1 VRAHRILALALR
13 ILAQFMHD
21 KRTLG
26 LMLVVPLL
34 VMALIGYVFRS
45 QENKTVAVAVVNED
59 VPSDGKA
66 PLSKVIVDALG
77 ETGKASLAGLSR
89 TEAEAAVRSG
99 QSDVAL
105 VFNPSFTDELWKNRR
120 TSLGIIV
127 EGSNPAQSGAALG
140 AVSALVMQK
149 VPDLLKNM
157 VPRPLAF
164 LFAKGLPLEISVQ
177 RLHGSASFT
186 VLDFFAPLAMA
197 FLSFFLVFL
206 LTSVS
211 FLRERTHGTM
221 ERLAASPASR
231 LEIVLGY
238 MAGFGLFSLLQM
250 AILVSFTL
258 YVLKVQ
264 IIGSPLAV
272 LLVAGLLV
280 LGAVNLGILLSAF
293 ARNELQAIQFIPI
306 VIIPQFV
313 LSGLLWPLADMPR
326 WLRVVARLMP
336 LTWANEALVDIMVR
350 GRGLPEAWL
359 GLVVLAGFA
368 VVAGGLAA
376 WSIRREVA

>member
-1 VRAHRILALALR
+1 MRAHRILALALR

>member
-1 VRAHRILALALR
+1 MRAHRILALALR
-13 ILAQFMHD
+13 ILAQFIHD

-34 VMALIGYVFRS
+34 VMTLIGYVFHS
-45 QENKTVAVAVVNED
+45 QEEKTVAVAVVNED

-66 PLSKVIVDALG
+66 PLSKVIIDALG

-99 QSDVAL
+99 ESDVAL
-105 VFNPSFTDELWKNRR
+105 VFSPSFTDELWKNRR

-186 VLDFFAPLAMA
+186 ILDFFAPLAMA

-350 GRGLPEAWL
+350 GRGLREAWL
-359 GLVVLAGFA
+359 GLVVLSGFA

-376 WSIRREVA
+376 WSIRREAA

>member
-1 VRAHRILALALR
+1 MRAHRILAIALR
-13 ILAQFMHD
+13 ILAQFIHD
-21 KRTLG
+21 KRSLG

-34 VMALIGYVFRS
+34 VMTLIGYVFRS
-45 QENKTVAVAVVNED
+45 QEDAKLSVAVVNED
-59 VPSDGKA
+59 APSDGKA
-66 PLSKVIVDALG
+66 RLSQVIVEAVA
-77 ETGKASLAGLSR
+77 ESGKASVTGLTR
-89 TEAEAAVRSG
+89 AEAQASVQSG
-99 QSDVAL
+99 ASDVAL
-105 VFNPSFTDELWKNRR
+105 LFGSSFTDELWKNRR
-120 TSLGIIV
+120 TALRIIV
-127 EGSNPAQSGAALG
+127 EGSNPAQSASALG

-149 VPDLLKNM
+149 VPDLLRGMMPK
-157 VPRPLAF
+157 PLSF
-164 LFAKGLPLEISVQ
+164 LFAKGLPLELTVE

-186 VLDFFAPLAMA
+186 ILDFFAPLSMA
-197 FLSFFLVFL
+197 FISFFLVFL

-238 MAGFGLFSLLQM
+238 MIGFGFFSMLQV

-272 LLVAGLLV
+272 LLVTGLLV

-293 ARNELQAIQFIPI
+293 ARNELQAVQFIPI

-313 LSGLLWPLADMPR
+313 LSGLLWPLADMPG
-326 WLRVVARLMP
+326 WLRAVARLMP

-350 GRGLPEAWL
+350 GRGLLEAWP
-359 GLVVLAGFA
+359 GLVALAGFA
-368 VVAGGLAA
+368 VIAGALAA
-376 WSIRREVA
+376 WSIRREAT